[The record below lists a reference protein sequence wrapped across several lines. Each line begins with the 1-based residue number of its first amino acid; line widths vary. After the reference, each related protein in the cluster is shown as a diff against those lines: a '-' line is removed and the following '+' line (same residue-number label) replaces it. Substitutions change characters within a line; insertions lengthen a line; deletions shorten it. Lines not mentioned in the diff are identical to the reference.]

1 MQDGETET
9 KARVKPKRNG
19 RKFKEEKEGE
29 VKEASVW
36 AAGKAAGIWPT
47 STDSQ
52 TPGVAP

>member
-29 VKEASVW
+29 VKEESVW
-36 AAGKAAGIWPT
+36 VAGKAAGIWPT